1 MEQQRFVRH
10 LISPHLELG
19 DQLETTDEQ
28 PV

>member
-10 LISPHLELG
+10 VIAPHLDLG
-19 DQLETTDEQ
+19 EQLKTTDEQ